1 MRGLGWIP
9 AAPQG
14 WERLSS
20 ALQSCSHRC
29 SETGGPREVNFGR
42 VPASFRGAGVPC
54 SCIRGPTHNRICS
67 AYRTPAGRDN
77 PAAPP
82 VSCWSSTGQPSQSSS
97 QQGLPLQPWGPAP
110 GRRFLNS
117 WAWNRGGTR
126 SSGARECRACRLASC
141 MLSPALPRPPRWGAA
156 WLTPQVMAAESCSKL
171 NRVSGPATGQ
181 GGVGSG
187 GQTQGRACLPD
198 QTQRIRVRSWL
209 LAAVR
214 TRFSQ
219 LWMEFCSLQ
228 TRGALTS
235 FNGSPRPH
243 TLSVQP
249 VPYHPFFSS
258 QTPLAM

>member
-9 AAPQG
+9 ATPQG

-20 ALQSCSHRC
+20 ALQSGSHRC
-29 SETGGPREVNFGR
+29 SKTGGPREANFGR
-42 VPASFRGAGVPC
+42 VPASFRGAGVPG
-54 SCIRGPTHNRICS
+54 SCIRGPTQNRICS

-82 VSCWSSTGQPSQSSS
+82 VSCWSPTGQPSRSSS

-187 GQTQGRACLPD
+187 GQTQGRARPPD
-198 QTQRIRVRSWL
+198 QTQRISRKALASSSCQDSILSALDVLL
-209 LAAVR
+209 LAPNPGC
-214 TRFSQ
+214 TD
-219 LWMEFCSLQ
+219 LLQ
-228 TRGALTS
+228 WL
-235 FNGSPRPH
+235 
-243 TLSVQP
+243 
-249 VPYHPFFSS
+249 S
-258 QTPLAM
+258 QTPHSECPTCTLPPPSSHPRPP